1 MPRKGLNNDMLV
13 KAAAELIEEKG
24 YERFSLTSLAEK
36 LNVKAASLY
45 NHMNNIGELLS
56 EVGSFALKKLNAEL
70 QDGMNMDDPESALL
84 SIAIGYRK
92 FAKDN
97 PELYKTIMKIP
108 VFGDV
113 ELLNKGIEIIHGL
126 YETLDSFG
134 LSKYEKIHFS
144 RSFRASMHG
153 FVTLEEMGFFADS
166 IDAAE
171 SYLYMIKS
179 LIQPLT
185 HNRGG
190 LKENRIEEL
199 L

>member
-1 MPRKGLNNDMLV
+1 MSRKGLNNDRIV
-13 KAAAELIEEKG
+13 NAAAELIEEKG
-24 YERFSLTSLAEK
+24 FERFSLTSLAEK
-36 LNVKAASLY
+36 LNVKTASLY

-56 EVGSFALKKLNAEL
+56 KVGSFALKKLNTEL
-70 QDGMNMDDPESALL
+70 EDGMNMNDPESALL

-92 FAKDN
+92 FAKGN

-108 VFGDV
+108 VLGDV

-134 LSKYEKIHFS
+134 LSNYEKIHFS

-166 IDAAE
+166 IDATE
-171 SYLYMIKS
+171 SYLYMINS

-185 HNRGG
+185 HSQGG
-190 LKENRIEEL
+190 LEEK
-199 L
+199 